1 MRVYPAAPSR
11 GSYWI
16 LGMTL
21 VILAMVAGSWALG
34 LRWMSLV
41 LLPFA
46 LFSILLAIW
55 LPGMTYEL
63 GEGALV
69 ARCGPF
75 SFTVS
80 YRDILEVARQDLV
93 LNPISCVRGPGYA
106 LFWVPY
112 ADKGVVMMCATRAVK
127 DILLVSTAERK
138 YGFTPEHMEDFLGEL
153 GRRLRDT

>member
-11 GSYWI
+11 GSLWI
-16 LGMTL
+16 LGGTL

-41 LLPFA
+41 FLPFA

-63 GEGALV
+63 GERALV

-75 SFTVS
+75 SFTVP
-80 YRDILEVARQDLV
+80 YRAIMEVSRQDLV

-112 ADKGVVMMCATRAVK
+112 ADQGVVMMCATRAVK
-127 DILLVSTAERK
+127 DILLISTARRK
-138 YGFTPEHMEDFLGEL
+138 YGFTPGDIDGFLEEL
-153 GRRLRDT
+153 GRRLEEP